1 MGFKNKHSQKA
12 LQEIPNTF
20 TKKTPTICNKVHSK
34 WNNEIM
40 HEENCE
46 NVYNQI

>member
-20 TKKTPTICNKVHSK
+20 TKKTKQTNKK
-34 WNNEIM
+34 TKTKTNN
-40 HEENCE
+40 
-46 NVYNQI
+46 

>member
-20 TKKTPTICNKVHSK
+20 TKKLQQFVTKFTV
-34 WNNEIM
+34 NEIM
-40 HEENCE
+40 K
-46 NVYNQI
+46 